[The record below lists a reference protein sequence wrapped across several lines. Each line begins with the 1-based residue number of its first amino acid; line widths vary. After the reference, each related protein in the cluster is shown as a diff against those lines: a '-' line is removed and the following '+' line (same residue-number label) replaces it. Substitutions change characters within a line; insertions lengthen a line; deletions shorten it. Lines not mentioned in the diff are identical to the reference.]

1 MREYRLDPRTKLVI
15 VLLLSS
21 VAIIY
26 SDILFLLLI
35 FVTSIVLAKALGAD
49 LVQVFYRFKK
59 IIGVIFAIAIVQSIF
74 TREGL
79 ALISIGDLAIVTDYG
94 IIKSLEFLLRM
105 GIIVGASAI
114 ISTSSTRDII
124 QALIQLKIPYEI
136 AFMVSIAIRFLPV
149 FREEFTDMITA
160 IQLRGIDLKKIK
172 FGHKLRV
179 YNYILVPIVIN
190 SLLKAK
196 QLSAAMEMRGF
207 RAYPERTS
215 IRNLRMDIIDYIF
228 IIVSI
233 AVSLIIVLNFK

>member
-49 LVQVFYRFKK
+49 LVQVFYRCKK

-74 TREGL
+74 TRGGL
-79 ALISIGDLAIVTDYG
+79 ALISIGDLVIVTDYG

-215 IRNLRMDIIDYIF
+215 IRNLKMDIIDYVF
-228 IIVSI
+228 IVVSI